1 MSWLVFDCPS
11 GISGDMTLGALV
23 DLGVPIEHLRDTL
36 ATLPVHGWALR
47 AETVQRSSIRATR
60 VHVDIETAPPGG
72 GATFVGKGS
81 QRQGT
86 GGGREPGHEHDHEHG
101 SGHGHEHGPAHAHAH
116 EHEPGAGAGHAHGPA
131 VHLDDV
137 VRILQAGRLTERALG
152 WAVEVFRRLAGAE
165 AAVHGV
171 PVSQVHFH
179 EVGAVDAVVDIA
191 GACVGL
197 DWLCSRRD
205 VSGFRVSQLRVG
217 RGQVRTE
224 HGTMPVPPPATLR
237 LLEGFPVQWSDV
249 DGERVTPTGAA
260 LVAVLMRPLDGAAV
274 RVRATG
280 YGAGSHE
287 FADVPNVLRALLCDP
302 EAVAAERPGAASAAV
317 APAAAPD
324 HLLRR
329 GRVAVLHTT
338 IDDMVPE
345 FFGHVMARLFA
356 SGALDVV
363 FTPVFMKKSR
373 PATQVTVIAEPAD
386 AERLAAVLLNES
398 STLGVRLGY
407 EERLELER
415 RVVNVRT
422 PYGDIQ
428 VKVAVRP
435 DGRQR
440 AVPEYESVR
449 EAAVRAGVPL
459 ADVYQAALR
468 AELDGPV

>member
-36 ATLPVHGWALR
+36 ATLPLHGWALR

-81 QRQGT
+81 QRQAK
-86 GGGREPGHEHDHEHG
+86 GH
-101 SGHGHEHGPAHAHAH
+101 GHGHEHEHGHGHEHEHTHAH
-116 EHEPGAGAGHAHGPA
+116 EHAPGAGSGRPHGPA

-152 WAVEVFRRLAGAE
+152 WAVEVFRRLASAE

-171 PVSQVHFH
+171 AVSQVHFH

-191 GACVGL
+191 GACIGL

-205 VSGFRVSQLRVG
+205 VSGFRVAQLRVG

-260 LVAVLMRPLDGAAV
+260 LVAALMRPLDGAAV

-302 EAVAAERPGAASAAV
+302 EAAVAERPGAATVASAP
-317 APAAAPD
+317 APAAAAPD
-324 HLLRR
+324 HLVRR

-356 SGALDVV
+356 AGALDVV
-363 FTPVFMKKSR
+363 YTPVFMKKSR

-415 RVVNVRT
+415 RIVSVRT

-435 DGRQR
+435 DGRPR

-468 AELDGPV
+468 AELDGPA